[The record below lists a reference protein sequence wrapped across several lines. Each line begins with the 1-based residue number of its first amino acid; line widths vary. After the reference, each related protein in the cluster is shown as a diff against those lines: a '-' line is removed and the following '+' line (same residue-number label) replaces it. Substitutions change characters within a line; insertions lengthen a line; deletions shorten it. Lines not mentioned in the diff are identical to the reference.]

1 MANLSDKV
9 APSGVLTPTGDGS
22 GLTGVLTPTGD
33 GSGLTGVAPLAS
45 PVFSGTPTAPTP
57 TFGTDTTQVATTA
70 FVLAN
75 AGNGLPS
82 FVLEDQKSSGSAGGS
97 SSTGWATRDLNTEVY
112 DPDGLVSISS
122 NRFTVTKSG
131 WVEWESVVYSSDR
144 VRVRLYDVTSGSV
157 AALSLTKF
165 FSRGD
170 NVGGSVSGGGPV
182 IAGHTYELQ
191 GRAQVAI
198 GSTGFGLPSG
208 FDTEVYTR
216 VIGHLA

>member
-57 TFGTDTTQVATTA
+57 TFGTDTAQVATTA

-131 WVEWESVVYSSDR
+131 WVEWESVFYRSDR
-144 VRVRLYDVTSGSV
+144 VRLRLYDVTSGAV
-157 AALSLTKF
+157 TALSLSLF
-165 FSRGD
+165 FSAGD
-170 NVGGSVSGGGPV
+170 NAGGSVSGGGAV
-182 IAGHTYELQ
+182 VAGHTYELQ
-191 GRAQVAI
+191 ARVQLAVSGI
-198 GSTGFGLPSG
+198 GLGVQSSLG
-208 FDTEVYTR
+208 TEVYTR
-216 VIGHLA
+216 VIGYLA